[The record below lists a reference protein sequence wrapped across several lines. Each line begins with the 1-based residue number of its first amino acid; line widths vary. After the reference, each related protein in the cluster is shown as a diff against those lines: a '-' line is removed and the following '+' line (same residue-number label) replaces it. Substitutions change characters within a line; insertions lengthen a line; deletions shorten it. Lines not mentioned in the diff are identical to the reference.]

1 MNYITIDIPGQVK
14 RKYPVP
20 ESFTYRELGVIKNE
34 TGLRPG
40 DFEDALATGD
50 PDIVISLAVICAQR
64 AGHKITRN
72 DLLDLD
78 VGAIMTESDDDE
90 DPFLAGEDTA
100 TPAMILED
108 GGTQPLDES
117 TE

>member
-20 ESFTYRELGVIKNE
+20 ESFTYRELGVIKHE

-64 AGHKITRN
+64 AGHKITRD

-78 VGAIMTESDDDE
+78 VGAIMTESDDE
-90 DPFLAGEDTA
+90 DPTLAGEDTT
-100 TPAMILED
+100 TPATTHED

>member
-20 ESFTYRELGVIKNE
+20 ESFTYRELGMIKNE

-40 DFEDALATGD
+40 DFEEALATGD
-50 PDIVISLAVICAQR
+50 PDIVISLAVVCAQR
-64 AGHKITRN
+64 AGHKITRD

-78 VGAIMTESDDDE
+78 VGAIMTESDDE
-90 DPFLAGEDTA
+90 DPTLAGVDEE
-100 TPAMILED
+100 TPATILED
-108 GGTQPLDES
+108 GGTQPSDES
-117 TE
+117 TD